1 MMENFRNIAD
11 ETFPSFLGHSLN
23 SSASVILE
31 NVTISS
37 NPGLPVAASTVARSK
52 TGCDNRLSDISAS
65 YLEGKPSPPLGSP
78 HSSQL
83 DPEPVGR
90 FTLSF
95 CDDTEVATQVKEPQP
110 TSVNLKKSHSIHRE
124 QDQNVIEHLN
134 HSQGTS
140 LEVLPLER
148 SKDLSTGICLLPDDK
163 NNKVDPSEPSE
174 KLIED
179 EISSDHLSNSLSSFL
194 ENEKLTSFGSSE
206 DDSTDDDIDDE
217 EFLDNQLEA
226 YFEQLMQPEVGRGDT
241 DIQKLSE
248 CCIALKLSENGLLQ
262 ENFQVPHTDQP
273 VTGVDS
279 GNASDE
285 DSQNQGVTGC
295 PVQREMLPR
304 AARQLNSVTPGHALE
319 SSAAAE
325 LQLDSLYLQCK
336 DSHKADVSDVLPKQE
351 IQSSQCQAAASDAEV
366 LHTSGGFLGHH
377 TTPGVLSAKAP
388 QTNATE
394 CEVRL
399 LDTYLSPTADSCEN
413 ISLATADKDDV
424 PHSIVYQNEEGKWVT
439 DLAYYTSFDEEQN
452 LNLSEDDKINEE
464 FITGSEAAA
473 MIAQD
478 QEEFEKTHKLLQGG
492 KVDILNASELAD
504 TSWKS
509 ANSCILLRNSD
520 LDKDASYLRLSLGEF
535 FGQRSEALG
544 CLGGGSDVKRPSF
557 GYYITSPKKRQP
569 VALLRQSDSS
579 GGDFG
584 QEISQLSEVF
594 PGDLEAQTKEH
605 ENSTSCEGAWD
616 RMDTAAEI
624 HESISTEAATKNRAK
639 DGMQKDKF
647 EDSQCNHSDSVLSIS
662 AIASAIANAS
672 SSADPSQLAAMMMAL
687 SNKNKRTCFV
697 TGIVKEKELP
707 ANQTLSSNVDNSA
720 FDMEKYLKK
729 TDEFGHE
736 SECESV
742 VKHEVSDMLL
752 LGKDK
757 NKDILSE
764 DFINNHSKQQ
774 EIDKRFLDYFNE
786 ENDTQ
791 NFSSLSGVPNHEDA
805 TANMA
810 KYSEKSSDLANSKH
824 LQSLNVHCR
833 SDRLNTQTSP
843 TGNEVQICGIPSAA
857 EMEVAQ
863 RSPLPYQTNNL
874 SSRSCI
880 REDTE
885 TVDQSTNAVPES
897 YNDLEERST
906 GNTLSLSNLK
916 HAKPSRK
923 YVSVSPTKTMPTQR
937 LNGDEKKQHAKI
949 EKRNKDASI
958 ACNGNAK
965 HVTFE
970 KLSPTSQNSTEHKPV
985 LPECDLQSLEDEQ
998 CTFRPST
1005 SPLIHSSPSETSG
1018 TAFSGSETDF
1028 ISQLCYQE
1036 SSCKE
1041 SELLPQSFHSS
1052 PSMSRLTYVSA
1063 SDSTLKNT
1071 AVIHNPEAYWGEN
1084 AGELSTTIIRASPT
1098 LSQEQTNENP
1108 EDYVCQRNRKEALLN
1123 TDQKSEENE
1132 IAGLQRKLDDVLGQE
1147 VSKEGFPKNR
1157 KQLVSIPSNV
1167 AANHKEL
1174 DHVKSALPSKFC
1186 IFHPLSVNLDAQ
1198 EVWPDQT
1205 SRAQRQGL
1213 PSLNALPIYPGLS
1226 TFMPLSQ
1233 NSAGEQHVPISSF
1246 KSHVT
1251 ISESQS
1257 SVPALL
1263 TGHSLAATPFA
1274 QNHLGNMPSTGNTVL
1289 SQFHGCRSGG
1299 FGLPAGLSCSDIPA
1313 GHVENPVMVG
1323 IPLGPNIGPGS
1334 LGAASL
1340 CNPHPTSWNKN
1351 ILSLNSCTGQP
1362 LGTGRNEWELTKS
1375 PGHVKVP
1382 EELKFPNACCVGIAS
1397 QTVLS
1402 IYNPTEWWLQ
1412 VSIGILSVSVNG
1424 EKMDPVKYQC
1434 LVFKNKTIVRPY
1446 STDDVKVL
1454 FLPCHSGIFQCIL
1467 NVSSWPVSADAETI
1481 VQAEALASR
1490 VVLTAVAENPHLE
1503 VETGKKDYLDFGDLN
1518 SGSWKALPLK
1528 LINKTHAFV
1537 PIRLIIN
1544 ANAVAWRCFTFSKEP
1559 IKPLNEKSLQMD
1571 TFSQIAAPSVVN
1583 HVIHASYDGQDPEAL
1598 TVWVLF
1604 HAPKKQISCSD
1615 SLGPPDEFLARVDVE
1630 VDSPGPSSVIKSIAL
1645 RARAGTARIHAPKD
1659 LQTIRL
1665 SASVGSTAKQ
1675 QLPLKNAG
1683 NIDVYLKVKT
1693 SDQDSSFAVEPRD
1706 LFLLPGEERE
1716 VTVCFVP
1723 KNVMTTESSLKI
1735 LVLPSGPQYEVELKG
1750 EVVSTENRPVS
1761 TAAGYPDIPPIL
1773 SNKQFIAWG
1782 GVTVG
1787 ASVQQKLTLRNDSPS
1802 VTQHLRLLIRGQD
1815 QDCFQLQSIFGSE
1828 KRLTS
1833 NWELKIR
1840 PKEDTNIYLIFAPT
1854 RITCFFAKLEIKQLG
1869 IRSQPGIKF
1878 TIPLSGYGG
1887 TSNITLEN
1895 VKKLSGSYMVTLD
1908 GLLPAGLRKASF
1920 CIRNTGS
1927 RAAYVKAL
1935 CFASLQTKTVMDPQV
1950 MMVSP
1955 EKFVLREGTHEV
1967 ITITW
1972 NPMENNFHKTNSLV
1986 STVCFFCGDE
1996 VSRQQ
2001 YRRAIMY
2008 KPEVEKHIIPEKS
2021 LLRNIVFDEEF
2032 KGEQLVTEVCD
2043 IPRGTNDIHFF
2054 YANMQKVVLSVVGC
2068 ATFFDQDQFQHSSG
2082 RHLESDRFENSERH
2096 INTTLDVLPVKGP
2109 QGPPLPVAT
2118 DDLVQSKSDTQQTWA
2133 VKPEYLTLTSPS
2145 TGGTAD
2151 TGHVQIVNNSN
2162 RMLAFELSWPA
2173 HCLTVTPQHGVVEPE
2188 SSTLILVRPNPSL
2201 ATKPALIPW
2210 SGLIYIHCD
2219 NGQKFIK
2226 VQIRETVGQYAPGA
2240 DFPSRRCDMFTP
2252 QSENPT
2258 VHVAKAVTVLPLT
2271 KMELKNRTIVF
2282 PKTKPGQSSESYLE
2296 MENKGDETVKWYLS
2310 SFAPPSV
2317 KDVDGT
2323 GCDYRVTYSA
2333 FRCSR
2338 VSGTLEA
2345 HGEEKV
2351 VVIFLPRD
2359 IGVYSQFWDLECHP
2373 VEKPGWRHK
2382 LRFQLSGAGS
2392 RTENEALI
2400 VKDSASAF
2408 TKTELS
2414 VAPEKVYS
2422 EAPTIKVGQNEI
2434 IRRVYAPEDLY
2445 IFPLT
2450 RVGESRTIK
2459 VNLRNNTFTTHVL
2472 KFVSPREPFYIKHS
2486 KYSLRSHHYIN
2497 VPVQF
2502 KPKAEGEFEGVF
2514 VVSTAKYGS
2523 LNIRLCGKAI
2533 AKNRTDF

>member
-23 SSASVILE
+23 ISASVILE
-31 NVTISS
+31 NVTVSS

-78 HSSQL
+78 HSSQSDL
-83 DPEPVGR
+83 EPVGR
-90 FTLSF
+90 FALSF
-95 CDDTEVATQVKEPQP
+95 CDDTEVATQVKEPHP
-110 TSVNLKKSHSIHRE
+110 NSVNLKKSDSIHRG
-124 QDQNVIEHLN
+124 QDQNVIEHLS

-148 SKDLSTGICLLPDDK
+148 SKDLSTGICFLPD

-174 KLIED
+174 KLIEGG
-179 EISSDHLSNSLSSFL
+179 ISSDHLSSSLSSFL

-206 DDSTDDDIDDE
+206 EDSTDDDIDDE
-217 EFLDNQLEA
+217 EFFDNQLEA
-226 YFEQLMQPEVGRGDT
+226 YFEQLMQPEVARGGT
-241 DIQKLSE
+241 DIQPLSE
-248 CCIALKLSENGLLQ
+248 CCTALKLSENGLLQ
-262 ENFQVPHTDQP
+262 ENFLVPHTYQP
-273 VTGVDS
+273 VAGVDS

-285 DSQNQGVTGC
+285 DAQNQGITGC

-304 AARQLNSVTPGHALE
+304 EVQQLNSMTPGHVLE
-319 SSAAAE
+319 SCAAAE

-336 DSHKADVSDVLPKQE
+336 DSHKADISDVLPKQE

-377 TTPGVLSAKAP
+377 TTPEVPSAEAP

-394 CEVRL
+394 CEVSL

-413 ISLATADKDDV
+413 ISLATADKDNV

-439 DLAYYTSFDEEQN
+439 DLAYYTSFDEEQD
-452 LNLSEDDKINEE
+452 LNLSEGDKVNEE

-478 QEEFEKTHKLLQGG
+478 QEEFEKAHKLVQGG

-520 LDKDASYLRLSLGEF
+520 PDKDASYLRLSLGEF

-579 GGDFG
+579 GDDFG

-594 PGDLEAQTKEH
+594 QGDLEAQTKEH

-624 HESISTEAATKNRAK
+624 CTSITTEPATKTRAK
-639 DGMQKDKF
+639 DGIQKDKF
-647 EDSQCNHSDSVLSIS
+647 EDSQSNHSDSVLSIS
-662 AIASAIANAS
+662 TIASAIANAS

-697 TGIVKEKELP
+697 TGIVKEKVLP
-707 ANQTLSSNVDNSA
+707 ANQTLSSHVDNSA

-729 TDEFGHE
+729 TDEIGHE

-742 VKHEVSDMLL
+742 VKHEASDTFL

-774 EIDKRFLDYFNE
+774 EIEKQFLDYFNE

-791 NFSSLSGVPNHEDA
+791 NFSSLSAVPNHEDV
-805 TANMA
+805 TANRA
-810 KYSEKSSDLANSKH
+810 KYSDKSSDLANSKH
-824 LQSLNVHCR
+824 LQSLNIGLR
-833 SDRLNTQTSP
+833 SGSLNTQTSP
-843 TGNEVQICGIPSAA
+843 TGNEVQVCGIPSAA

-874 SSRSCI
+874 SSRCCI

-885 TVDQSTNAVPES
+885 TVDQGTNAVPQLC
-897 YNDLEERST
+897 NDLEERSA

-923 YVSVSPTKTMPTQR
+923 YVSVSPTKTMPTPR
-937 LNGDEKKQHAKI
+937 LNSDEKKQDAKI

-970 KLSPTSQNSTEHKPV
+970 KFSPASQNSTEHKPV
-985 LPECDLQSLEDEQ
+985 VPECDLQSLEDEQ

-1028 ISQLCYQE
+1028 ISQSCYQE

-1041 SELLPQSFHSS
+1041 SVLLPQSFYSS

-1071 AVIHNPEAYWGEN
+1071 AVIHNPETYWGEN

-1098 LSQEQTNENP
+1098 LSQEQTNENL
-1108 EDYVCQRNRKEALLN
+1108 EEHVCQRNRKEALLS
-1123 TDQKSEENE
+1123 TDQESEENE

-1147 VSKEGFPKNR
+1147 VSKEGFPKNG
-1157 KQLVSIPSNV
+1157 KQLASIPSNV

-1186 IFHPLSVNLDAQ
+1186 VFQPLSVNLDAQ

-1213 PSLNALPIYPGLS
+1213 PSLSTLPIYPGLS
-1226 TFMPLSQ
+1226 TYMPLGQ

-1246 KSHVT
+1246 KPHVT
-1251 ISESQS
+1251 TSGSQS
-1257 SVPALL
+1257 SVPTLL

-1274 QNHLGNMPSTGNTVL
+1274 QHHLGNVPSTGNTVL
-1289 SQFHGCRSGG
+1289 SQFHGCSSGG
-1299 FGLPAGLSCSDIPA
+1299 FGLPAGLPCSVIPA
-1313 GHVENPVMVG
+1313 GPVENPVMVG

-1340 CNPHPTSWNKN
+1340 CNPHPTSWNKD
-1351 ILSLNSCTGQP
+1351 ILNLNSCTGQP

-1397 QTVLS
+1397 QTALN
-1402 IYNPTEWWLQ
+1402 IYNPTERWLQ

-1424 EKMDPVKYQC
+1424 EKMDRVKYQC
-1434 LVFKNKTIVRPY
+1434 LVFKNKTIVGPY
-1446 STDDVKVL
+1446 STNDVKIL

-1559 IKPLNEKSLQMD
+1559 IKPLNDKLLQMD
-1571 TFSQIAAPSVVN
+1571 TVSQIAAPSVVN

-1615 SLGPPDEFLARVDVE
+1615 SLGPADEFLAKVDVE
-1630 VDSPGPSSVIKSIAL
+1630 VDSPGPSSVIKSIPL
-1645 RARAGTARIHAPKD
+1645 RARAGIARIHAPKD
-1659 LQTIRL
+1659 LQIIRL
-1665 SASVGSTAKQ
+1665 STSMGSTAKQ

-1683 NIDVYLKVKT
+1683 NIDVYLKIKT
-1693 SDQDSSFAVEPRD
+1693 SDQDNCFAVEPRD

-1716 VTVCFVP
+1716 VTVCFDP
-1723 KNVMTTESSLKI
+1723 KNVTTTESSLQI

-1750 EVVSTENRPVS
+1750 EVVTVENRPVS

-1854 RITCFFAKLEIKQLG
+1854 RITSFFAKLEIKQLG

-1887 TSNITLEN
+1887 TSNITLKN

-1972 NPMENNFHKTNSLV
+1972 NPIEEENNFHKTNSLV

-2032 KGEQLVTEVCD
+2032 QGEQHVTEVCD
-2043 IPRGTNDIHFF
+2043 IPRGTNDIHLF
-2054 YANMQKVVLSVVGC
+2054 YANMQKVILSVVGY
-2068 ATFFDQDQFQHSSG
+2068 ATFDQVEFQQSSG
-2082 RHLESDRFENSERH
+2082 RHLESDRFENFDRH

-2109 QGPPLPVAT
+2109 QGPPLPITT
-2118 DDLVQSKSDTQQTWA
+2118 DDLVQSKSDTQQTWI

-2145 TGGTAD
+2145 IGGTAD

-2173 HCLTVTPQHGVVEPE
+2173 HCLTITPQHGVVEPK
-2188 SSTLILVRPNPSL
+2188 SSTLILVSPNPSL

-2226 VQIRETVGQYAPGA
+2226 VQIREAVGQYAPGG

-2258 VHVAKAVTVLPLT
+2258 VHVTKALTVLPLT

-2282 PKTKPGQSSESYLE
+2282 PKTRPGQSSESYLE
-2296 MENKGDETVKWYLS
+2296 MENKGDETVKWFLS
-2310 SFAPPSV
+2310 SFAPPYV

-2323 GCDYRVTYSA
+2323 GCVYRVTYSA

-2359 IGVYSQFWDLECHP
+2359 IGDYSQFWDLECHP
-2373 VEKPGWRHK
+2373 VEKPGWKHK

-2392 RTENEALI
+2392 RTENETSI

-2414 VAPEKVYS
+2414 VTPEKVYS
-2422 EAPTIKVGQNEI
+2422 EAPTIKVGQNEV
-2434 IRRVYAPEDLY
+2434 IRGVYAPEDLY

-2459 VNLRNNTFTTHVL
+2459 VNLRNNTFATHVL

-2502 KPKAEGEFEGVF
+2502 KPKAEGKFEGVF

-2533 AKNRTDF
+2533 AKDRTVF